1 MNKLTKPESSEC
13 LSQEMAAIEEFSYE
27 IDENEEEEE
36 FEEVDFKLTKFGEK
50 FKEWKKVTFQ

>member
-1 MNKLTKPESSEC
+1 
-13 LSQEMAAIEEFSYE
+13 MAAIEEFSYE